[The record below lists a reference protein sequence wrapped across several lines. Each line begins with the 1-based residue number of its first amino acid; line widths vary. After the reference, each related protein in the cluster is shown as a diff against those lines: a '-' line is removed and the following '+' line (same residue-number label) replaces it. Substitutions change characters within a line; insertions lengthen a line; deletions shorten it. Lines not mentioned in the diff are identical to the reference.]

1 MPMNAEKVAQL
12 KRQWEEAEDQ
22 LLREQGR
29 MYEIIRRKISAEE
42 WDRIMDSLETHEEKV
57 LFGKELPQESKKRG
71 RPPKLA
77 GEQAPKT
84 EGEHDC
90 PFCDR
95 TGFTERGLKLHIT
108 RMHPGEKPPE
118 EAAADEEV
126 RPKGR
131 RNGRRSEDDFPRLM
145 PEPEQG

>member
-1 MPMNAEKVAQL
+1 MPMNAEKVAEL

-29 MYEIIRRKISAEE
+29 MYDIIRRKISADE
-42 WDRIMDSLETHEEKV
+42 WERIMDSLETHEEKV
-57 LFGKELPQESKKRG
+57 LFGKELPQEIKKRG

-84 EGEHDC
+84 EGEHSC

-108 RMHPGEKPPE
+108 RMHKEEQPSE
-118 EAAADEEV
+118 EAREDEEA
-126 RPKGR
+126 GL
-131 RNGRRSEDDFPRLM
+131 RS
-145 PEPEQG
+145 

>member
-57 LFGKELPQESKKRG
+57 LFGKELPQEIKKRG

-77 GEQAPKT
+77 GEQTPKT
-84 EGEHDC
+84 EGEHAC

-108 RMHPGEKPPE
+108 RMHKEENLE
-118 EAAADEEV
+118 EAEEDEEV
-126 RPKGR
+126 A
-131 RNGRRSEDDFPRLM
+131 
-145 PEPEQG
+145 

>member
-57 LFGKELPQESKKRG
+57 LFGKELP
-71 RPPKLA
+71 A
-77 GEQAPKT
+77 G
-84 EGEHDC
+84 D
-90 PFCDR
+90 
-95 TGFTERGLKLHIT
+95 
-108 RMHPGEKPPE
+108 
-118 EAAADEEV
+118 
-126 RPKGR
+126 
-131 RNGRRSEDDFPRLM
+131 
-145 PEPEQG
+145 

>member
-57 LFGKELPQESKKRG
+57 LFGKELPAESKKRG

-77 GEQAPKT
+77 GEQTPKA

-108 RMHPGEKPPE
+108 RMHPGEKGPEEGE
-118 EAAADEEV
+118 EAA
-126 RPKGR
+126 
-131 RNGRRSEDDFPRLM
+131 
-145 PEPEQG
+145 